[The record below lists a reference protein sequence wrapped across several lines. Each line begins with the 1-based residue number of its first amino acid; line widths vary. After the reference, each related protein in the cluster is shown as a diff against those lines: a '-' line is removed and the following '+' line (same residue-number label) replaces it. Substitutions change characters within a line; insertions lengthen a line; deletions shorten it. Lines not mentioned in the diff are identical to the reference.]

1 MLAERQVTA
10 VLNVQRQD
18 YFCGLTGLNPLES
31 ILQDKLGAEEWART
45 LQTLKCKQPGYEQ

>member
-10 VLNVQRQD
+10 VLNGQD

>member
-1 MLAERQVTA
+1 MSDQRDHLIFQVIMLAERQVTA

-31 ILQDKLGAEEWART
+31 MLQYKLGAEE
-45 LQTLKCKQPGYEQ
+45 